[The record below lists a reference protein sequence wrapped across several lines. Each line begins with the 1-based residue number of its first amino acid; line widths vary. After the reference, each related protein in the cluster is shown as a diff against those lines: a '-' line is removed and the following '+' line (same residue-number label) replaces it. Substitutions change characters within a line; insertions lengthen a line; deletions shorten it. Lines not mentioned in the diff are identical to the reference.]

1 MGVLDFDC
9 AICGAPFKPSALIST
24 LTQQQRRETL
34 QQLPQPPTP
43 HPPRQNGRLRTKSKS
58 TPTLSTTSLSSHLA
72 ALHVSSSS
80 STNPHSTHDAYEE
93 DLHAR
98 LAWLRDLRM
107 LAQDPQTGRA
117 YLTGLGNTTDLGWAL
132 VGLSDEED
140 DEDEEGAMLA
150 RDLFVARGRYGE
162 GTKLSMSAY
171 SGEDREGGG
180 GGEEGMASFPLHV
193 RCWELMRKAWRMRRY
208 EAARQRG
215 GRNVSM
221 KVKDDGL
228 DLKVLREVMAGLLQ
242 GSRTCLGG
250 MDYRELQPLSVGT
263 SLWEDQ
269 NQTEARLPWLYDPVE
284 CPSALE
290 AYEILTERQGKASQP
305 ITARRSSTPL
315 SRRRAVRHDDPF
327 DQLPVEIVH
336 SILTHV
342 DANTLLDILSASPS
356 VAGFCDTRF
365 WRNRLRQDMPYLFEL
380 NDGVKKLPAYL
391 LEGCEADWER
401 LYRRLLSQAHCR
413 DVESG
418 IEMGNGHGGVASRRR
433 VWECVGQI
441 LDLFEAQT
449 KVTA

>member
-24 LTQQQRRETL
+24 LTQQQRRET
-34 QQLPQPPTP
+34 QQQPQPSSP
-43 HPPRQNGRLRTKSKS
+43 HAPRQNGRLRTKSKS

-80 STNPHSTHDAYEE
+80 SSSHPHSTRDAYEE

-132 VGLSDEED
+132 VELSDEED
-140 DEDEEGAMLA
+140 DGNDEGAMIA

-162 GTKLSMSAY
+162 GVKLSMSAY
-171 SGEDREGGG
+171 SAEDREGGG
-180 GGEEGMASFPLHV
+180 GEGMASFPLHV
-193 RCWELMRKAWRMRRY
+193 RCWELMRKAWRMRRS
-208 EAARQRG
+208 EAARLRG
-215 GRNVSM
+215 GRNHSM

-228 DLKVLREVMAGLLQ
+228 DLKVLRDVMAGLLQ
-242 GSRTCLGG
+242 GSRTCLSG
-250 MDYRELQPLSVGT
+250 MDYRELQPSVGM
-263 SLWEDQ
+263 SSWDDQ
-269 NQTEARLPWLYDPVE
+269 DQIEAKLPWLYDPVE

-290 AYEILTERQGKASQP
+290 AYEILTERQSRPSQP
-305 ITARRSSTPL
+305 VTAQRSSTAL
-315 SRRRAVRHDDPF
+315 RKQAVRHDDPF
-327 DQLPVEIVH
+327 DQLPVELVH

-342 DANTLLDILSASPS
+342 DAHTLLDILSTSPS
-356 VAGFCDTRF
+356 VAGCCDTRF

-391 LEGCEADWER
+391 QESCDADWER
-401 LYRRLLSQAHCR
+401 LYRCLLGQAHCR
-413 DVESG
+413 DPKSSV
-418 IEMGNGHGGVASRRR
+418 EMGDRPEGVASRRR

-449 KVTA
+449 SGTA

>member
-24 LTQQQRRETL
+24 LTHQQRRET
-34 QQLPQPPTP
+34 QQQPQPPSSP
-43 HPPRQNGRLRTKSKS
+43 HAPRQNGRLRTKSKS

-80 STNPHSTHDAYEE
+80 SSSPHSTRDAYEE

-140 DEDEEGAMLA
+140 DGDEEGAVTA
-150 RDLFVARGRYGE
+150 RDLFIARGRYGE
-162 GTKLSMSAY
+162 GVKLSMSAY
-171 SGEDREGGG
+171 SGEDREGDGG

-193 RCWELMRKAWRMRRY
+193 RCWELMRKAWRMRRS
-208 EAARQRG
+208 EAARSRG
-215 GRNVSM
+215 GRTTST
-221 KVKDDGL
+221 KGKDDGL

-250 MDYRELQPLSVGT
+250 MDYRELQPSAGT
-263 SLWEDQ
+263 SLWDDQ
-269 NQTEARLPWLYDPVE
+269 DQVEAKLPWLYDPVE

-290 AYEILTERQGKASQP
+290 AYEILTERQGKGSQSF
-305 ITARRSSTPL
+305 TRQRSSSPL
-315 SRRRAVRHDDPF
+315 RKQAVRYHDPF
-327 DQLPVEIVH
+327 DQLPIELVH

-356 VAGFCDTRF
+356 VAGCCDTRF

-391 LEGCEADWER
+391 QEGCDADWER
-401 LYRRLLSQAHCR
+401 LYRRLLGQAHCR
-413 DVESG
+413 EPQSS
-418 IEMGNGHGGVASRRR
+418 IEMEDRPEGVASRRR

-441 LDLFEAQT
+441 LDLFEARASG
-449 KVTA
+449 TA

>member
-1 MGVLDFDC
+1 MGVFDFDC

-24 LTQQQRRETL
+24 LIQQQRRET
-34 QQLPQPPTP
+34 QPQPPQPTSP
-43 HPPRQNGRLRTKSKS
+43 HTPRQNGRLRTKSKS

-80 STNPHSTHDAYEE
+80 NPHSAHDAYEE

-132 VGLSDEED
+132 VGLSDAED
-140 DEDEEGAMLA
+140 DDDGEGAMMA
-150 RDLFVARGRYGE
+150 RDL
-162 GTKLSMSAY
+162 L
-171 SGEDREGGG
+171 
-180 GGEEGMASFPLHV
+180 
-193 RCWELMRKAWRMRRY
+193 
-208 EAARQRG
+208 
-215 GRNVSM
+215 
-221 KVKDDGL
+221 
-228 DLKVLREVMAGLLQ
+228 LREVMAGLLK

-250 MDYRELQPLSVGT
+250 MDYRELQPSVGT
-263 SLWEDQ
+263 SLWEDHDQ
-269 NQTEARLPWLYDPVE
+269 AEAKLPWLCDPVE

-305 ITARRSSTPL
+305 ITAQRSSTPL
-315 SRRRAVRHDDPF
+315 SRTRAVRHDDPF
-327 DQLPVEIVH
+327 DQLPVELVH

-356 VAGFCDTRF
+356 VAACCDTRF

-391 LEGCEADWER
+391 LEGCDADWER
-401 LYRRLLSQAHCR
+401 LYRRLLGQAHCR
-413 DVESG
+413 DAETIIG
-418 IEMGNGHGGVASRRR
+418 MGDGSEGVASRRR

-441 LDLFEAQT
+441 LDLIEAQSSGS
-449 KVTA
+449 A

>member
-9 AICGAPFKPSALIST
+9 AICGAPFKPSALINT
-24 LTQQQRRETL
+24 LTQQQRRET
-34 QQLPQPPTP
+34 QPQPPQSAPPQT
-43 HPPRQNGRLRTKSKS
+43 PRQNGRLRTKSKS

-80 STNPHSTHDAYEE
+80 NPHNAHDAYEE

-132 VGLSDEED
+132 VGLSDEEE
-140 DEDEEGAMLA
+140 DEDGEGAMIA
-150 RDLFVARGRYGE
+150 RNLFVARGRYGE

-171 SGEDREGGG
+171 SGDREGGGGGG

-193 RCWELMRKAWRMRRY
+193 RCWELMRKAWRMRRC

-215 GRNVSM
+215 GRNASTKM
-221 KVKDDGL
+221 KDDGL
-228 DLKVLREVMAGLLQ
+228 DLKILREVMAGLLQ

-250 MDYRELQPLSVGT
+250 MDYQELQPSVGT
-263 SLWEDQ
+263 GLWEDQ
-269 NQTEARLPWLYDPVE
+269 DQAEAKLPWLYDPVE

-290 AYEILTERQGKASQP
+290 AYEILTERQGKASLP
-305 ITARRSSTPL
+305 VTAQRWPTPL

-327 DQLPVEIVH
+327 DQLPVELVH

-342 DANTLLDILSASPS
+342 DASTLLDILSASPS
-356 VAGFCDTRF
+356 VAACCDTRF

-380 NDGVKKLPAYL
+380 NDGVTKLPAYL

-401 LYRRLLSQAHCR
+401 LYRRLLGQAHCR
-413 DVESG
+413 DAETS
-418 IEMGNGHGGVASRRR
+418 IEMGDGSEGVASRRR

-441 LDLFEAQT
+441 LDLIEAQSSGS
-449 KVTA
+449 A